1 MNFRCP
7 IYLTSLSCH
16 FELTFDHH
24 VGLCFTV
31 WYAQV
36 SPADVFEKQE
46 QWWGWGMK
54 WQGWGRMYYVHVYLP
69 IEMWF
74 LLFGVP
80 FKKEQRILDLLL
92 GKTSGQTVQLNDYRH
107 LVSSKHKGK
116 RSWYVLHILS
126 QFHKPRES
134 LQILADLHHWHSSP

>member
-1 MNFRCP
+1 
-7 IYLTSLSCH
+7 
-16 FELTFDHH
+16 
-24 VGLCFTV
+24 
-31 WYAQV
+31 
-36 SPADVFEKQE
+36 
-46 QWWGWGMK
+46 MK

-134 LQILADLHHWHSSP
+134 LQILADLHHSISVLTPQRNTFRHAFVNGALSWAFSYVRLVRGDMANSDCFDACGSGIRLFTSR